1 MILRGA
7 SELLKLLLQSR
18 ASPWY
23 STNHGSSILNLLSLQ
38 QSHVSTLS
46 LKCNDRK
53 LFSPSIENN
62 SSRDLFTSG
71 SETHC
76 GLQIY
81 RNNNFLRQSSNTS
94 GIISKHQF
102 WRIMNNIQYGN
113 HQVSSYIFISNYTCT
128 REFKLYHCKSV
139 QKRNTS
145 PNIRISDEVAD
156 KSSIDCLKVV
166 AVEKHTGKFP
176 TTNPSLRTSDGISNT
191 DFDVHLTPAQKF
203 VNGCPQSS
211 QPYLQLLRIDRPIG
225 TWLLFWPCGWGLAI
239 AAGPGCWP
247 DPWLMAIF
255 GMGALVM
262 RGAGCTIN
270 DLWDRDIDKKVE
282 RTRDR
287 PLASGTVNLLDAI
300 VFLGGQLSVGLLL
313 LLQLNWQAVLLGASS
328 LGLVCMYPLV
338 KRVSYWPQLVL
349 GLTFNW
355 GALLGWCAVHGS
367 ISALP
372 VVPLYLAGVCWTLIY
387 DTIYAHQDKADDA
400 CIGIKSTALKF
411 GSNTPVWLSG
421 FGVAMG
427 GCLALAGYSAGLAW
441 PHYVA
446 TTAAA
451 AHISHQIWHL
461 DIDNRAQCGKLFRR
475 NRHVGLLVFL
485 GLVGGSV
492 LAQEN
497 NGQQTQPDNWTQTGS
512 PVKPNLLNE

>member
-1 MILRGA
+1 M
-7 SELLKLLLQSR
+7 
-18 ASPWY
+18 
-23 STNHGSSILNLLSLQ
+23 
-38 QSHVSTLS
+38 
-46 LKCNDRK
+46 
-53 LFSPSIENN
+53 
-62 SSRDLFTSG
+62 
-71 SETHC
+71 
-76 GLQIY
+76 
-81 RNNNFLRQSSNTS
+81 
-94 GIISKHQF
+94 
-102 WRIMNNIQYGN
+102 
-113 HQVSSYIFISNYTCT
+113 
-128 REFKLYHCKSV
+128 
-139 QKRNTS
+139 
-145 PNIRISDEVAD
+145 
-156 KSSIDCLKVV
+156 
-166 AVEKHTGKFP
+166 
-176 TTNPSLRTSDGISNT
+176 
-191 DFDVHLTPAQKF
+191 
-203 VNGCPQSS
+203 
-211 QPYLQLLRIDRPIG
+211 
-225 TWLLFWPCGWGLAI
+225 
-239 AAGPGCWP
+239 
-247 DPWLMAIF
+247 
-255 GMGALVM
+255 
-262 RGAGCTIN
+262 
-270 DLWDRDIDKKVE
+270 
-282 RTRDR
+282 
-287 PLASGTVNLLDAI
+287 
-300 VFLGGQLSVGLLL
+300 
-313 LLQLNWQAVLLGASS
+313 
-328 LGLVCMYPLV
+328 VCMYPLV

-451 AHISHQIWHL
+451 AHISHQVRVGTAVLVIVGTAVQVIVGTAVQVIVGTAVQIWHL